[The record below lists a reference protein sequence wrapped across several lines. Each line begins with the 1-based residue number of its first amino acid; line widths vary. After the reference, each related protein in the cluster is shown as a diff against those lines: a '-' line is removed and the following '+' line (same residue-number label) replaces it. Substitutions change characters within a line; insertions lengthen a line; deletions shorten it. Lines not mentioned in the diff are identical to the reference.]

1 MIKMMLTALSLGL
14 IGSST
19 VGFAQ
24 SPEEVVAT
32 FLSPQGQ
39 EIGKAV
45 LTQTTSGVLIDID
58 VSDVPAG
65 EHGFHIHETGACNA
79 ADGFKSA
86 GDHFE
91 ASQHQHGYKAEKGSH
106 AGDMPNQ
113 FVGTDGKLRAH
124 VLNPN
129 VTLADGPASVFDADG
144 SALVVHANPD
154 DYSSQPS
161 GNAGD
166 RIACAVIEKR

>member
-1 MIKMMLTALSLGL
+1 MIKTKLAALGL
-14 IGSST
+14 SCVCAST
-19 VGFAQ
+19 SGFAQ
-24 SPEEVVAT
+24 TPQQASAT
-32 FLSPQGQ
+32 FVNPQGQ
-39 EIGKAV
+39 EIGHAT

-58 VSDVPAG
+58 VSNAADG
-65 EHGFHIHETGACNA
+65 EHGFHIHETGACDA
-79 ADGFKSA
+79 AGGFKSA

-91 ASQHQHGYKAEKGSH
+91 PAQHQHGYMAEQGPH

-124 VLNPN
+124 VFNSN
-129 VTLADGPASVFDADG
+129 VTLADGPASLFDADG
-144 SALVVHANPD
+144 SAIVIHADPD
-154 DYSSQPS
+154 DYSSQPT